1 MDRGVQW
8 AIVHWVANSQ
18 TRLSHMTFTKEAL
31 KVGKSSCLW
40 KPLSKLH
47 MICIPGR
54 VEFENFL
61 CNLDLKALSSS
72 LDFWD

>member
-18 TRLSHMTFTKEAL
+18 TRLSHTTFTKEAL
-31 KVGKSSCLW
+31 KVGKSCLW

-47 MICIPGR
+47 TICIPGR

-61 CNLDLKALSSS
+61 CNLDLKALSFS